1 MNDAGGWL
9 WLVIDVALVAVL
21 AAALVYGIIMVRK
34 RPKGPR
40 ADAARDGA
48 TKNVYREEE
57 RSSPR

>member
-9 WLVIDVALVAVL
+9 WFVIDVVLVAVF
-21 AAALVYGIIMVRK
+21 AAALVYGIVMVRN

-40 ADAARDGA
+40 ADAVRDRA
-48 TKNVYREEE
+48 TKNVYRQEE